1 MREIISEYR
10 LGDMVARYMT
20 DENKGAALWLLPFAM
35 PSPKGTKEHEKLDS
49 LVQLKIVGDVY
60 NDGYGM
66 GRSMRDGESVRLLT
80 YQRQEY
86 EETQS
91 HIRIHTY
98 MLAEGRYEVVHTLSY
113 KKGTPYIRIYCTLT
127 NIADAAFNLEMFES
141 FSLSGLTAYLDK
153 GGHEQMVL
161 HRIRSVWSEEGRLDS
176 IALEDMQIEP
186 SWGFTTVRCE
196 KYGQTGSYPVHQFFP
211 FGAIEDTTNHIFWGA
226 QIAHPAS
233 WQMEVYRKDEGLS
246 LSGGLADYEFG
257 HWMKT
262 IAPGEL
268 FTTPEAIVSV
278 AQTDSLDVFCG
289 RLTQA
294 ALEGIEQAPVSEQNL
309 PIIFNEY
316 CTTWGNPSH
325 ENIVQIVD
333 AIKDKGFSYFVID
346 CGWFKEDDVP
356 WYKSMGDY
364 EISSTLFSDGLDK
377 TVDYIK
383 ESGMIPGI
391 WFEIENVGS
400 AAKAYHF
407 TDHMLKRNGHTLTTY
422 VRRFWDMRDP
432 WVEEYLTEKVIG
444 TLQDYGFGY
453 MKIDYNENI
462 GIGCDGAESLGEGL
476 RQNIEASVAF
486 IEKVKKE
493 VPGIVI
499 ENCASG
505 GHRLEPFLMSKTSM
519 ASFSDA
525 HECVEIPVIAANLHR
540 VIHPAQSQIWAAIRE
555 TDSLQRIAYSVAN
568 TFLGRMCI
576 SGDVT
581 NLSTGQWDLIDRGMD
596 FYRLIAPVIKNGQ
609 SYLYGQRNKSDRH
622 PRGWQAV
629 VRMQENGDAYVVIHT
644 FEGELPKRIEIS
656 LPVGCAI
663 NIETVYSDTNPNI
676 YVEDNRLYYYP
687 DNNWKAVAA
696 FLTLHK

>member
-86 EETQS
+86 EETPS

-127 NIADAAFNLEMFES
+127 NIADAAFDLEMFES
-141 FSLSGLTAYLDK
+141 FSLSGLTAYLD
-153 GGHEQMVL
+153 GDGHEQMVL

-262 IAPGEL
+262 IAPGER

-294 ALEGIEQAPVSEQNL
+294 ALEGIEQAPASEQSL

-333 AIKDKGFSYFVID
+333 VIKDKGFSYFVID

-364 EISSTLFSDGLDK
+364 EISSTLFPDGLDK
-377 TVDYIK
+377 TVAYIK
-383 ESGMIPGI
+383 ENGMVPGI

-400 AAKAYHF
+400 EAKAYHF

-422 VRRFWDMRDP
+422 VRRFWDMKDP

-444 TLQDYGFGY
+444 TLKEYGFGY

-462 GIGCDGAESLGEGL
+462 GIGCDSAESLGEGL

-581 NLSTGQWDLIDRGMD
+581 NLSTRQWDMIDRGMD
-596 FYRLIAPVIKNGQ
+596 FYRLIVPVIKNGQ

-656 LPVGCAI
+656 LPVGCAT
-663 NIETVYSDTNPNI
+663 NIEAVYSDTNPNI

>member
-1 MREIISEYR
+1 
-10 LGDMVARYMT
+10 
-20 DENKGAALWLLPFAM
+20 
-35 PSPKGTKEHEKLDS
+35 
-49 LVQLKIVGDVY
+49 
-60 NDGYGM
+60 
-66 GRSMRDGESVRLLT
+66 
-80 YQRQEY
+80 
-86 EETQS
+86 
-91 HIRIHTY
+91 
-98 MLAEGRYEVVHTLSY
+98 
-113 KKGTPYIRIYCTLT
+113 
-127 NIADAAFNLEMFES
+127 
-141 FSLSGLTAYLDK
+141 
-153 GGHEQMVL
+153 L

-262 IAPGEL
+262 IAPGER

-294 ALEGIEQAPVSEQNL
+294 ALEGIEQAPASEQSL

-333 AIKDKGFSYFVID
+333 VIKDKGFSYFVID

-364 EISSTLFSDGLDK
+364 EISSTLFPDGLDK
-377 TVDYIK
+377 TVAYIK
-383 ESGMIPGI
+383 ENGMVPGI

-400 AAKAYHF
+400 EAKAYHF

-422 VRRFWDMRDP
+422 VRRFWDMKDP

-444 TLQDYGFGY
+444 TLKEYGFGY

-462 GIGCDGAESLGEGL
+462 GIGCDSAESLGEGL

-581 NLSTGQWDLIDRGMD
+581 NLSTRQWDMIDRGMD
-596 FYRLIAPVIKNGQ
+596 FYRLIVPVIKNGQ

-656 LPVGCAI
+656 LPVGCAT
-663 NIETVYSDTNPNI
+663 NIEAVYSDTNPNI

>member
-127 NIADAAFNLEMFES
+127 NIADAAFDLEMFES
-141 FSLSGLTAYLDK
+141 FSLSGLTAYLD
-153 GGHEQMVL
+153 GDGHEQMVL

-262 IAPGEL
+262 IAPGER

-294 ALEGIEQAPVSEQNL
+294 ALEGIEQAPASEQSL

-333 AIKDKGFSYFVID
+333 VIKDKGFSYFVID

-364 EISSTLFSDGLDK
+364 EISSTLFPDGLDK
-377 TVDYIK
+377 TVAYIK
-383 ESGMIPGI
+383 ENGMVPGI

-400 AAKAYHF
+400 EAKAYHF

-422 VRRFWDMRDP
+422 VRRFWDMKDP

-444 TLQDYGFGY
+444 TLKEYGFGY

-462 GIGCDGAESLGEGL
+462 GIGCDSAESLGEGL

-581 NLSTGQWDLIDRGMD
+581 NLSTRQWDMIDRGMD
-596 FYRLIAPVIKNGQ
+596 FYRLIVPVIKNGQ

-656 LPVGCAI
+656 LPVGCAT
-663 NIETVYSDTNPNI
+663 NIEAVYSDTNPNI